1 VARKKH
7 AEEHENHERWLVSY
21 ADFITLLFAF
31 FVVMYSISAVNEGKY
46 RVLSDS
52 LEAAFRS
59 TPKSTQPIQVG
70 KPSKSI
76 FIENSMARSTSG
88 VTSPAEV
95 KFSAISPPIQMN
107 QNAGAQAKKAIDKIA
122 DQVEKLFAPLL
133 EDDLIK
139 INRNDMWIEIEM
151 KSNILFPPGS
161 AKLTENAKPI
171 LVRLASVL
179 KNFPNYIRIEGY
191 TDNSPINT
199 VLYPTNWEL
208 SAVRSASVIHLLIR
222 EGLEPGSMAA
232 VGYGRY
238 KPGSGNETL
247 QGRNENRKVVLVV
260 LGQDIPRYFAEFA
273 RISEKQAGVSVKG
286 VEALA
291 NGQP

>member
-59 TPKSTQPIQVG
+59 KPKSTQPIQVG

-76 FIENSMARSTSG
+76 FNQSLMSKTTPGMATP
-88 VTSPAEV
+88 TEP
-95 KFSAISPPIQMN
+95 KYSAISPPIQMN
-107 QNAGAQAKKAIDKIA
+107 QNAGALAIKSIDKIA
-122 DQVEKLFAPLL
+122 NQVEKLFAPLL
-133 EDDLIK
+133 EDGQIK
-139 INRNDMWIEIEM
+139 IKRNDMWIEIEM

-171 LVRLASVL
+171 LVRLANVL
-179 KNFPNYIRIEGY
+179 KKFPNHIRIEGY

-199 VLYPTNWEL
+199 VFYPTNWEL

-222 EGLEPGSMAA
+222 EGLEPESMAA
-232 VGYGRY
+232 VGYGRH

-247 QGRNENRKVVLVV
+247 HGRNENRKVVLVV
-260 LGQDIPRYFAEFA
+260 LGQDVPRHFAEFA
-273 RISEKQAGVSVKG
+273 RISEKQASVSVEG
-286 VEALA
+286 MDALA

>member
-1 VARKKH
+1 MARKKH

-59 TPKSTQPIQVG
+59 KPMSDQPIQIG
-70 KPSKSI
+70 QPSKSI
-76 FIENSMARSTSG
+76 FIENSMAKSTPG
-88 VTSPAEV
+88 VVSSAEL
-95 KFSAISPPIQMN
+95 KLSAISPPIRMN
-107 QNAGAQAKKAIDKIA
+107 QNTGADAKKPIDKIA

-133 EDDLIK
+133 EDGLMMIK
-139 INRNDMWIEIEM
+139 RNDMWIEIEM

-161 AKLTENAKPI
+161 AKLTETAKPV

-179 KNFPNYIRIEGY
+179 KKYPNHIRIEGY

-222 EGLEPGSMAA
+222 EGLEPESMAA

-238 KPGSGNETL
+238 KPSSGNGTL
-247 QGRNENRKVVLVV
+247 HGRNENRKVVLVV
-260 LGQDIPRYFAEFA
+260 LGQDVPHHFAEFA
-273 RISEKQAGVSVKG
+273 RISEKQAGVSIEG
-286 VEALA
+286 VDASA
-291 NGQP
+291 NGKP